1 MEAKVA
7 PLPRSYP
14 VRLRALKRWEEDV
27 MPDAGSFK
35 RSSDSYVDSGSNS
48 FHGVSHPPEP
58 IDIDLMRPVYVPIS
72 QDKGNGKCLRED
84 FTQPPTLSAALSP
97 LSLQISHHRR
107 PLSQK
112 LICSRH
118 PDLRLQQCSA
128 AVTPTS
134 PSIASLALSHRRR
147 CRLSPP
153 PSSRG

>member
-58 IDIDLMRPVYVPIS
+58 IDIDLMRPVYVPIG
-72 QDKGNGKCLRED
+72 QDKGNGKCLESVRRIPEEAV
-84 FTQPPTLSAALSP
+84 TLP
-97 LSLQISHHRR
+97 V
-107 PLSQK
+107 
-112 LICSRH
+112 
-118 PDLRLQQCSA
+118 LRLRWM
-128 AVTPTS
+128 
-134 PSIASLALSHRRR
+134 SIPYVHQSQPRLADGEEPEILSRN
-147 CRLSPP
+147 
-153 PSSRG
+153 